1 MKSVR
6 LLAVLA
12 ISVSCAHPAAR
23 AEQPSSAPRRAV
35 GAVADAASM
44 EAAPQT
50 DLAHTNPASC
60 PYRFDSNM
68 PSDTFCVYQGV
79 AFDRSGEVCASDVV
93 VIWSSLASQ
102 ASVNRALT
110 ENESGSNAEVDLGFV
125 TDPELV
131 VRAIVDPRQSD
142 RAELAWYTRGGEE
155 TPQAVAGQMNLRAS
169 ADVLSMD
176 VREPG
181 RFHIGRCAL
190 ASYAGTF
197 VGMMQPPSEM
207 TNAADRFLALDR
219 RKEEPHR

>member
-1 MKSVR
+1 
-6 LLAVLA
+6 
-12 ISVSCAHPAAR
+12 
-23 AEQPSSAPRRAV
+23 
-35 GAVADAASM
+35 M
-44 EAAPQT
+44 EAAPPT

-79 AFDRSGEVCASDVV
+79 ALDRSGEVCASDVV

-102 ASVNRALT
+102 APVNRALT
-110 ENESGSNAEVDLGFV
+110 ETGLAAHGEVDLGFV
-125 TDPELV
+125 TDPELI

-142 RAELAWYTRGGEE
+142 RAELAWYTHGGEE
-155 TPQAVAGQMNLRAS
+155 TPQTVAGQMDLRAS
-169 ADVLSMD
+169 ANVLRMD

-207 TNAADRFLALDR
+207 TDAADGFLALDR
-219 RKEEPHR
+219 RKEEPYR